1 MTHFNY
7 YKEKLDN
14 FEETI
19 NQMHSPL
26 EADDLTKIKCIKRKL
41 LYFKTKIV
49 NSNFCANDLL
59 ASIDNMLL
67 TIKSLLADQYLYRLF
82 VIRNTKNKIGKV
94 TLILVSRNNKES
106 IQAIDNII
114 KERVISNEHIIVEP
128 ETNCDI
134 IIKGWTR
141 DVQIAKLQ
149 KKLEFD
155 SLKNLKYHPTTD
167 EPPVEWLSTN
177 FMRELLP
184 FADDYYISF

>member
-1 MTHFNY
+1 MTHFNC
-7 YKEKLDN
+7 YKEKLYN

-26 EADDLTKIKCIKRKL
+26 ESDDLTKIKYIRRML
-41 LYFKTKIV
+41 LCFKNKIV
-49 NSNFCANDLL
+49 DSDFCTNDLL
-59 ASIDNMLL
+59 ESIDNMLL
-67 TIKSLLADQYLYRLF
+67 TIKSLLANQYLYRLF
-82 VIRNTKNKIGKV
+82 VIRNTKNKIGKA

-106 IQAIDNII
+106 IQAIDNMI

-134 IIKGWTR
+134 IIKDWTR
-141 DVQIAKLQ
+141 DIQIAKLQ

-167 EPPVEWLSTN
+167 ETPVEWLSTN
-177 FMRELLP
+177 FMRKLLP
-184 FADDYYISF
+184 FADDYGICF

>member
-1 MTHFNY
+1 MTYFNY
-7 YKEKLDN
+7 YKEKLYN

-26 EADDLTKIKCIKRKL
+26 ETDNFTKIKYIRRML
-41 LYFKTKIV
+41 LCFKNKIV

-59 ASIDNMLL
+59 ESVDNMLL
-67 TIKSLLADQYLYRLF
+67 TIKLLLVDQYLYRLF
-82 VIRNTKNKIGKV
+82 VIRNTKNKVGKA

-106 IQAIDNII
+106 IQAIDNMI

-134 IIKGWTR
+134 IIKDWTK
-141 DVQIAKLQ
+141 DIQIAKLQ

-155 SLKNLKYHPTTD
+155 SLKNLKYHSTTD
-167 EPPVEWLSTN
+167 ETPVEWLSTN
-177 FMRELLP
+177 FMRKLLP
-184 FADDYYISF
+184 FADDYGICF